1 MKRFLKSLLLALMA
15 FCFSLP
21 LASPSQAATL
31 VLLPLY
37 NNTQNEDAG
46 PIFFTGVLQALKTK
60 ALEDFELR
68 DNDAVNAAIA
78 KHTSEE
84 KFPDADAMAEIA
96 KDAGVDVVLGFELT
110 AMDDDQ
116 SEIGYEEDYIFL
128 NIKGNVVAYNGLT
141 GKAYKHK
148 IYCDKKLEMVFTSR
162 WNPLNE
168 EWGRI
173 VRVETERALTAKK

>member
-1 MKRFLKSLLLALMA
+1 MKKFLKSLLLGLMA
-15 FCFSLP
+15 LAFTLP
-21 LASPSQAATL
+21 LSGKSEAATL

-37 NNTQNEDAG
+37 NNTENADAG
-46 PIFFTGVLQALKTK
+46 PIFFTGVLQALKTR

-78 KHTSEE
+78 KYTSEE
-84 KFPDADAMAEIA
+84 KFPNADDMAKIA

-110 AMDDDQ
+110 EMDDDQ
-116 SEIGYEEDYIFL
+116 SENGYEEDYIFL

-141 GKAYKHK
+141 GKAYKHR

-168 EWGRI
+168 EWGRL
-173 VRVETERALTAKK
+173 VRVETQRALTAK